1 MATPNKKTRKS
12 STTSSLDSA
21 DTELISKIV
30 SNLEKFLKRKNDENS
45 TLANQIAEYRRIL
58 QLDGN
63 YNILVH
69 RVPGPATIE
78 EITVKFKKKKNIFFR
93 KLIIFFEILESLSSV
108 RPDYRRNG
116 KCKRWIKI
124 RFCYVYIT

>member
-69 RVPGPATIE
+69 RVPGPASID
-78 EITVKFKKKKNIFFR
+78 EIMVRFF
-93 KLIIFFEILESLSSV
+93 
-108 RPDYRRNG
+108 
-116 KCKRWIKI
+116 
-124 RFCYVYIT
+124 